1 MNIKFSLY
9 PNWKTILKKAWS
21 LRFMALS
28 GLCSGLILILPF
40 YQSDIPRNEFSLLM
54 VLCSIL
60 SPVFSGLA
68 MVSRLVKQKA
78 IDGE

>member
-1 MNIKFSLY
+1 MKIKFILY
-9 PNWKTILKKAWS
+9 PNWKTILKEAWS

-28 GLCSGLILILPF
+28 GLCSGLIFVLPF
-40 YQSDIPRNEFSLLM
+40 YQADLPRNEFSLLM

-60 SPVFSGLA
+60 APVFSGCA
-68 MVSRLVKQKA
+68 MVSRLVKQKG